1 MIRYSLIIAMSVLGM
16 MLPVVG
22 GAEIFAVQNAAQT
35 ELAEEAGLTIIRA
48 TGRAVLMDEETVEEA
63 RALALEDALYYAAL
77 QGGAKIDGYSA
88 VDRLTHL
95 SEQIVV
101 RPSSDV
107 LDYRIVS
114 EIQDDTHYEVVVEAV
129 IGNVETTGCQN
140 RPLSHI
146 TLFKPH
152 YKLESDVPNWMS
164 QAPAFVTRK
173 LAVSLSNKRQL
184 RVHDARHTAIQD
196 VQYGDRNLYDYR
208 SLTTG
213 RIAHKEGDIGLVTSI
228 YLDMDSARK
237 MLSKTNYVELHIK
250 TDFVTLSGMMAEN
263 SITDNFRI
271 RLSEQH
277 LLRSVSVLG
286 AEKREVIAR
295 LLSEAADIH
304 AAKLTKTL
312 LCMPLRDRL
321 TLNNKSLMVNVGA
334 MQGVSKNH
342 LAVAKGLDNPMT
354 FLRVVSA
361 QNRKAELTPLD
372 SSVDITK
379 LDGIEV
385 TFLEFDQ

>member
-1 MIRYSLIIAMSVLGM
+1 MFRYVLIIALSAFGFIQ
-16 MLPVVG
+16 PFAG
-22 GAEIFAVQNAAQT
+22 SAENFSGQQGTMADS
-35 ELAEEAGLTIIRA
+35 GLTIISA
-48 TGRAVLMDEETVEEA
+48 TGRAVVMDEDTVEEA

-88 VDRLTHL
+88 VDSQSHL

-114 EIQDDTHYEVVVEAV
+114 EIQDETHYEVMVEAI

-140 RPLSHI
+140 RPISHI
-146 TLFKPH
+146 TIFKPQF
-152 YKLESDVPNWMS
+152 KLEPDVPNWMS

-184 RVHDARHTAIQD
+184 RVRDARHTEIQD

-213 RIAHKEGDIGLVTSI
+213 RISLKEGDIGLVTTI

-237 MLSKTNYVELHIK
+237 MLSKTNFVELHIK
-250 TDFVTLSGMMAEN
+250 TDFITSSGIMADKAIE
-263 SITDNFRI
+263 DQFKI

-277 LLRSVSVLG
+277 ILRSVSVLG
-286 AEKREVIAR
+286 AEKREVIAH
-295 LLSEAADIH
+295 LLAEAADIH
-304 AAKLTKTL
+304 AAKLTEHL

-321 TLNNKSLMVNVGA
+321 TVTDKILSVNVGT

-354 FLRVVSA
+354 FLRVISA
-361 QNRKAELTPLD
+361 QNRKAELAPLD
-372 SSVDITK
+372 TSIDIAK

>member
-1 MIRYSLIIAMSVLGM
+1 MFRYVLIIALSAFGFMQPFAGS
-16 MLPVVG
+16 
-22 GAEIFAVQNAAQT
+22 AENFSGQQGTMADS
-35 ELAEEAGLTIIRA
+35 GLTIISA
-48 TGRAVLMDEETVEEA
+48 TGRAVVMDEDTLEEA

-88 VDRLTHL
+88 VDSQSHL

-114 EIQDDTHYEVVVEAV
+114 EIQDETHYEVMVEAI

-140 RPLSHI
+140 RTISHI
-146 TLFKPH
+146 TIFKPQF
-152 YKLESDVPNWMS
+152 KLEPDVPNWMS

-184 RVHDARHTAIQD
+184 RVRDARHTEIQD

-213 RIAHKEGDIGLVTSI
+213 RISLKEGDIGLVTTI

-237 MLSKTNYVELHIK
+237 MLSKTNFVELHIK
-250 TDFVTLSGMMAEN
+250 TDFITSSGIMADKAIE
-263 SITDNFRI
+263 DQFKI

-277 LLRSVSVLG
+277 ILRSVSVLG
-286 AEKREVIAR
+286 AEKREVIAH
-295 LLSEAADIH
+295 LLAEAADIH
-304 AAKLTKTL
+304 AAKLTEHL

-321 TLNNKSLMVNVGA
+321 TVTDKILSVNVGT

-354 FLRVVSA
+354 FLRVISA
-361 QNRKAELTPLD
+361 QNRKAELAPLD
-372 SSVDITK
+372 TSIDIAK

>member
-1 MIRYSLIIAMSVLGM
+1 MFRYVLIIALSAFGFIQ
-16 MLPVVG
+16 PFAG
-22 GAEIFAVQNAAQT
+22 SAENFSGQQGTMADS
-35 ELAEEAGLTIIRA
+35 GLTIISA
-48 TGRAVLMDEETVEEA
+48 TGRAVVMDEDTVEEA

-88 VDRLTHL
+88 VDSQSHL

-114 EIQDDTHYEVVVEAV
+114 EIQDETHYEVMVEAI

-140 RPLSHI
+140 RPISHI
-146 TLFKPH
+146 TIFKPQF
-152 YKLESDVPNWMS
+152 KLEPDVPNWMS

-184 RVHDARHTAIQD
+184 RVRDARHTEIQD

-213 RIAHKEGDIGLVTSI
+213 RISLKEGDIGLVTTI

-237 MLSKTNYVELHIK
+237 MLSKTNFVELHIK
-250 TDFVTLSGMMAEN
+250 TDFITSSGIMADKAIE
-263 SITDNFRI
+263 DQFKI

-277 LLRSVSVLG
+277 ILRSVSVLG
-286 AEKREVIAR
+286 AEKREVIAHLR
-295 LLSEAADIH
+295 AEAADIH
-304 AAKLTKTL
+304 AAKLTEHL

-321 TLNNKSLMVNVGA
+321 TVTDKILSVNVGT

-354 FLRVVSA
+354 FLRVISA
-361 QNRKAELTPLD
+361 QNRKAELAPLD
-372 SSVDITK
+372 TSIDIAK

>member
-1 MIRYSLIIAMSVLGM
+1 MFRYVLIIALSAFGFIQ
-16 MLPVVG
+16 PFAG
-22 GAEIFAVQNAAQT
+22 SAENFSGQQGTMADS
-35 ELAEEAGLTIIRA
+35 GLTIISA
-48 TGRAVLMDEETVEEA
+48 TGRAVVMDEDTVEEA

-88 VDRLTHL
+88 VDSQSHL

-114 EIQDDTHYEVVVEAV
+114 EIQDETHYEVMVEAI

-140 RPLSHI
+140 RPISHI
-146 TLFKPH
+146 TIFKPQF
-152 YKLESDVPNWMS
+152 KLEPDVPNWMS

-184 RVHDARHTAIQD
+184 RVRDARHTAIQD

-213 RIAHKEGDIGLVTSI
+213 RISLKEGDIGLVTTI

-237 MLSKTNYVELHIK
+237 MLSKTNFVELHIK
-250 TDFVTLSGMMAEN
+250 TDFITSSGIMADKAIE
-263 SITDNFRI
+263 DQFKI

-277 LLRSVSVLG
+277 ILRSVSVLG
-286 AEKREVIAR
+286 AEKREVIAH
-295 LLSEAADIH
+295 LLAEAADIH
-304 AAKLTKTL
+304 AAKLTEHL

-321 TLNNKSLMVNVGA
+321 TVTDKILSVNVGT

-354 FLRVVSA
+354 FLRVISA
-361 QNRKAELTPLD
+361 QNRKAELAPLD
-372 SSVDITK
+372 TSIDIAK

>member
-1 MIRYSLIIAMSVLGM
+1 MFRYVLIIALSAFGFMQPFAGS
-16 MLPVVG
+16 
-22 GAEIFAVQNAAQT
+22 AENFSGQQGTMADS
-35 ELAEEAGLTIIRA
+35 GLTIISA
-48 TGRAVLMDEETVEEA
+48 TGRAVVMDEDTVEEA

-88 VDRLTHL
+88 VDSQSHL

-114 EIQDDTHYEVVVEAV
+114 EIQDETHYEVMVEAI

-140 RPLSHI
+140 RPISHI
-146 TLFKPH
+146 TIFKPQF
-152 YKLESDVPNWMS
+152 KLEPDVPNWMS

-184 RVHDARHTAIQD
+184 RVRDARHTAIQD

-213 RIAHKEGDIGLVTSI
+213 RISLKEGDIGLVTTI

-237 MLSKTNYVELHIK
+237 MLSKTNFVELHIK
-250 TDFVTLSGMMAEN
+250 TDFITSSGIMEDKAIE
-263 SITDNFRI
+263 DQFKI

-277 LLRSVSVLG
+277 ILRSVSVLG
-286 AEKREVIAR
+286 AEKREVIAH
-295 LLSEAADIH
+295 LLAEAADIH
-304 AAKLTKTL
+304 AAKLTEHL

-321 TLNNKSLMVNVGA
+321 TVTDKILSVNVGT

-354 FLRVVSA
+354 FLRVISA
-361 QNRKAELTPLD
+361 QNRKAELAPLD
-372 SSVDITK
+372 TSIDIAK

>member
-1 MIRYSLIIAMSVLGM
+1 MFRYVLIIALSAFGFIH
-16 MLPVVG
+16 PFAG
-22 GAEIFAVQNAAQT
+22 SAENFSGQQGTMADS
-35 ELAEEAGLTIIRA
+35 GLTIISA
-48 TGRAVLMDEETVEEA
+48 TGRAVVMDEDTVEEA

-88 VDRLTHL
+88 VDSQSHL

-114 EIQDDTHYEVVVEAV
+114 EIQDETHYEVMVEAI

-140 RPLSHI
+140 RPISHI
-146 TLFKPH
+146 TIFKPQF
-152 YKLESDVPNWMS
+152 KLEPDVPNWMS

-184 RVHDARHTAIQD
+184 RVRDARHTAIQD

-213 RIAHKEGDIGLVTSI
+213 RISLKEGDIGLVTTI

-237 MLSKTNYVELHIK
+237 MLSKTNFVELHIK
-250 TDFVTLSGMMAEN
+250 TDFITSSGIMADKAIE
-263 SITDNFRI
+263 DQFKI

-277 LLRSVSVLG
+277 ILRSVSVLG
-286 AEKREVIAR
+286 AEKREVIAH
-295 LLSEAADIH
+295 LLAEAADIH
-304 AAKLTKTL
+304 AAKLTEHL

-321 TLNNKSLMVNVGA
+321 TVTDKILSVNVGT

-354 FLRVVSA
+354 FLRVISA
-361 QNRKAELTPLD
+361 QNRKAELAPLD
-372 SSVDITK
+372 TSIDIAK

>member
-1 MIRYSLIIAMSVLGM
+1 MFRYVLIIALSAFGFMQPFAGS
-16 MLPVVG
+16 
-22 GAEIFAVQNAAQT
+22 AENFSGQQGTMADS
-35 ELAEEAGLTIIRA
+35 GLTIISA
-48 TGRAVLMDEETVEEA
+48 TGRAVVMDEDTVEEA

-88 VDRLTHL
+88 VDSQSHL
-95 SEQIVV
+95 AEQIVV

-114 EIQDDTHYEVVVEAV
+114 EIQDETHYEVMVEAI

-140 RPLSHI
+140 RPISHI
-146 TLFKPH
+146 TIFKPQF
-152 YKLESDVPNWMS
+152 KLEPDVPNWMS

-184 RVHDARHTAIQD
+184 RVRDARHTEIQD

-213 RIAHKEGDIGLVTSI
+213 RISLKEGDIGLVTTI

-237 MLSKTNYVELHIK
+237 MLSKTNFVELHIK
-250 TDFVTLSGMMAEN
+250 TDFITSSGIMADKAIE
-263 SITDNFRI
+263 DQFKI

-277 LLRSVSVLG
+277 ILRSVSVLG
-286 AEKREVIAR
+286 AEKREVIAH
-295 LLSEAADIH
+295 LLAEAADIH
-304 AAKLTKTL
+304 AAKLTEHL

-321 TLNNKSLMVNVGA
+321 TVTDKILSVNVGT

-354 FLRVVSA
+354 FLRVISA
-361 QNRKAELTPLD
+361 QNRKAELAPLD
-372 SSVDITK
+372 TSIDIAK

>member
-1 MIRYSLIIAMSVLGM
+1 MFRYVLIIALSAFGFMQPFAGS
-16 MLPVVG
+16 
-22 GAEIFAVQNAAQT
+22 AENFSGQQGTMADS
-35 ELAEEAGLTIIRA
+35 GLTIISA
-48 TGRAVLMDEETVEEA
+48 TGRAVVMDEDTVEEA

-88 VDRLTHL
+88 VDSQSHL

-114 EIQDDTHYEVVVEAV
+114 EIQDETHYEVMVEAI

-140 RPLSHI
+140 RPISHI
-146 TLFKPH
+146 TIFKPQF
-152 YKLESDVPNWMS
+152 KLEPDVPNWMS

-184 RVHDARHTAIQD
+184 RVRDARHTEIQD

-213 RIAHKEGDIGLVTSI
+213 RISLKEGDIGLVTTI

-237 MLSKTNYVELHIK
+237 MLSKTNFVELHIK
-250 TDFVTLSGMMAEN
+250 TDFITSSGIMADKAIE
-263 SITDNFRI
+263 DQFKI

-277 LLRSVSVLG
+277 ILRSVSVLG
-286 AEKREVIAR
+286 AEKREVIAH
-295 LLSEAADIH
+295 LLAEAADIH
-304 AAKLTKTL
+304 AAKLTEHL

-321 TLNNKSLMVNVGA
+321 TVTDKILSVNVGT

-354 FLRVVSA
+354 FLRVISA
-361 QNRKAELTPLD
+361 QNRKAELAPLD
-372 SSVDITK
+372 TSIDIAK

>member
-1 MIRYSLIIAMSVLGM
+1 MFRYVLIIALSAFGFMQPFAGS
-16 MLPVVG
+16 
-22 GAEIFAVQNAAQT
+22 AENFSGQQGTMADS
-35 ELAEEAGLTIIRA
+35 GLTIISA
-48 TGRAVLMDEETVEEA
+48 TGRAVVMDEDTVEEA

-88 VDRLTHL
+88 VDSQSHL

-114 EIQDDTHYEVVVEAV
+114 EIQDETHYEVMVEAI

-140 RPLSHI
+140 RPISHI
-146 TLFKPH
+146 TIFKPQF
-152 YKLESDVPNWMS
+152 KLEPDVPNWMS

-184 RVHDARHTAIQD
+184 RVRDARHTEIQD

-213 RIAHKEGDIGLVTSI
+213 RISLKEGDIGLVTTI

-237 MLSKTNYVELHIK
+237 MLSKTNFVELHIK
-250 TDFVTLSGMMAEN
+250 TDFITSSGIMADKAIE
-263 SITDNFRI
+263 DQFKI

-277 LLRSVSVLG
+277 ILRSVSVLG
-286 AEKREVIAR
+286 AEKREVIAH
-295 LLSEAADIH
+295 LLAEAADIH
-304 AAKLTKTL
+304 AAKLTEHL

-321 TLNNKSLMVNVGA
+321 TVRDKILSVNVGT

-354 FLRVVSA
+354 FLRVISA
-361 QNRKAELTPLD
+361 QNRKAELAPLD
-372 SSVDITK
+372 TSIDIAK

>member
-1 MIRYSLIIAMSVLGM
+1 MFRYVLIIALSAFGFMQPFAGS
-16 MLPVVG
+16 
-22 GAEIFAVQNAAQT
+22 AENFSGQQGTMADS
-35 ELAEEAGLTIIRA
+35 GLTIISA
-48 TGRAVLMDEETVEEA
+48 TGRAVVMDEDTVEEA

-88 VDRLTHL
+88 VDSQSHL

-114 EIQDDTHYEVVVEAV
+114 EIQDETHYEVMVEAI

-140 RPLSHI
+140 RPISHI
-146 TLFKPH
+146 TIFKPQF
-152 YKLESDVPNWMS
+152 KLEPDVPNWMS

-184 RVHDARHTAIQD
+184 RVRDARHTEIQD

-213 RIAHKEGDIGLVTSI
+213 RISLKEGDIGLVTTI

-237 MLSKTNYVELHIK
+237 MLSKTNFVELHIK
-250 TDFVTLSGMMAEN
+250 TDFITSSGIMADKAIE
-263 SITDNFRI
+263 DQFKI

-277 LLRSVSVLG
+277 ILRSVSVLG
-286 AEKREVIAR
+286 AEKREVIAH
-295 LLSEAADIH
+295 LLAEAADIH
-304 AAKLTKTL
+304 AAKLTEHL

-321 TLNNKSLMVNVGA
+321 TVTDKILSVNLGT

-354 FLRVVSA
+354 FLRVISA
-361 QNRKAELTPLD
+361 QNRKAELAPLD
-372 SSVDITK
+372 TSIDIAK

>member
-1 MIRYSLIIAMSVLGM
+1 MFRYVLIIALSAFGFMQPFAGS
-16 MLPVVG
+16 
-22 GAEIFAVQNAAQT
+22 AENFSGQQGTMADS
-35 ELAEEAGLTIIRA
+35 GLTIISA
-48 TGRAVLMDEETVEEA
+48 TGRAVVMDEDTVEEA

-88 VDRLTHL
+88 VDSQSHL

-114 EIQDDTHYEVVVEAV
+114 EIQDETHYEVMVEAI

-140 RPLSHI
+140 RPISHI
-146 TLFKPH
+146 TIFKPQF
-152 YKLESDVPNWMS
+152 KLEPDVPNWMS

-184 RVHDARHTAIQD
+184 RVRDARHTEIQD

-213 RIAHKEGDIGLVTSI
+213 RISLKEGDIGLVTTI

-237 MLSKTNYVELHIK
+237 MLSKTNFVELHIK
-250 TDFVTLSGMMAEN
+250 TDFITSSGIMADKAIE
-263 SITDNFRI
+263 DQFKI

-277 LLRSVSVLG
+277 ILRSVTVLG
-286 AEKREVIAR
+286 AEKREVIAH
-295 LLSEAADIH
+295 LLAEAADIH
-304 AAKLTKTL
+304 AAKLTEHL

-321 TLNNKSLMVNVGA
+321 TVTDKILSVNVGT

-354 FLRVVSA
+354 FLRVISA
-361 QNRKAELTPLD
+361 QNRKAELAPLD
-372 SSVDITK
+372 TSIDIAK

>member
-1 MIRYSLIIAMSVLGM
+1 MFRYVLIIALSAFGFMQPFAGS
-16 MLPVVG
+16 
-22 GAEIFAVQNAAQT
+22 AENFSGQQGTMADS
-35 ELAEEAGLTIIRA
+35 GLTIISA
-48 TGRAVLMDEETVEEA
+48 TGRAVVMDEDTVEEA

-88 VDRLTHL
+88 VDSQSHL

-114 EIQDDTHYEVVVEAV
+114 EIQDETHYEVMVEAI

-140 RPLSHI
+140 RPISHI
-146 TLFKPH
+146 TIFKPQF
-152 YKLESDVPNWMS
+152 KLEPDVPNWMS

-184 RVHDARHTAIQD
+184 RVRDARHTEIQD

-213 RIAHKEGDIGLVTSI
+213 RISLKEGDIGLITTI

-237 MLSKTNYVELHIK
+237 MLSKTNFVELHIK
-250 TDFVTLSGMMAEN
+250 TDFITSSGIMADKAIE
-263 SITDNFRI
+263 DQFKI

-277 LLRSVSVLG
+277 ILRSVTVLG
-286 AEKREVIAR
+286 AEKREVIAH
-295 LLSEAADIH
+295 LLAEAADIH
-304 AAKLTKTL
+304 AAKLTEHL

-321 TLNNKSLMVNVGA
+321 TVTDKILSVNVGT

-354 FLRVVSA
+354 FLRVISA
-361 QNRKAELTPLD
+361 QNRKAELAPLD
-372 SSVDITK
+372 TSIDIAK

>member
-1 MIRYSLIIAMSVLGM
+1 MFRYVLIIALSAFGFMQPFAGS
-16 MLPVVG
+16 
-22 GAEIFAVQNAAQT
+22 AENFSGQQGTMADS
-35 ELAEEAGLTIIRA
+35 GLTIISA
-48 TGRAVLMDEETVEEA
+48 TGRAVVMDEDTVEEA

-88 VDRLTHL
+88 VDSQSHL

-114 EIQDDTHYEVVVEAV
+114 EIQDETHYEVMVEAI

-140 RPLSHI
+140 RPISHI
-146 TLFKPH
+146 TIFKPQF
-152 YKLESDVPNWMS
+152 KLEPDVPNWMS

-184 RVHDARHTAIQD
+184 RVRDARHTEIQD

-213 RIAHKEGDIGLVTSI
+213 RISLKEGDIGLVTTI

-237 MLSKTNYVELHIK
+237 MLSKTNFVELHIK
-250 TDFVTLSGMMAEN
+250 TDFITSSGIMADKAIE
-263 SITDNFRI
+263 DQFKI

-277 LLRSVSVLG
+277 ILRSVTVLG
-286 AEKREVIAR
+286 AEKREVIAH
-295 LLSEAADIH
+295 LLAEAADIH
-304 AAKLTKTL
+304 AAKLTEHL

-321 TLNNKSLMVNVGA
+321 TVTDKISSVNVGT

-354 FLRVVSA
+354 FLRVISA
-361 QNRKAELTPLD
+361 QNRKAELAPLD
-372 SSVDITK
+372 TSIDIAK

>member
-1 MIRYSLIIAMSVLGM
+1 MFRYVLIIALSAFGFMQPFAGS
-16 MLPVVG
+16 
-22 GAEIFAVQNAAQT
+22 AENFSGQQGTMADS
-35 ELAEEAGLTIIRA
+35 GLTIISA
-48 TGRAVLMDEETVEEA
+48 TGRAVVMDEDTLEEA

-88 VDRLTHL
+88 VDSQSHL

-114 EIQDDTHYEVVVEAV
+114 EIQDETHYEVMVEAI

-140 RPLSHI
+140 RPISHI
-146 TLFKPH
+146 TIFKPQF
-152 YKLESDVPNWMS
+152 KLEPDVPNWMS

-184 RVHDARHTAIQD
+184 RVRDARHTAIQD

-213 RIAHKEGDIGLVTSI
+213 RISLKEGDIGLVTTI

-237 MLSKTNYVELHIK
+237 MLSKTNFVELHIK
-250 TDFVTLSGMMAEN
+250 TDFITSSGIMEDKAIE
-263 SITDNFRI
+263 DQFKI

-277 LLRSVSVLG
+277 ILRSVSVLG
-286 AEKREVIAR
+286 AEKREVIAH
-295 LLSEAADIH
+295 LLAEAADIH
-304 AAKLTKTL
+304 AAKLTEHL

-321 TLNNKSLMVNVGA
+321 TVRDKILSVNVGT

-354 FLRVVSA
+354 FLRVISA
-361 QNRKAELTPLD
+361 QNRKAELAPLD
-372 SSVDITK
+372 TSIDIAK

>member
-1 MIRYSLIIAMSVLGM
+1 MFRYVLIIALSAFGFMQPFAGS
-16 MLPVVG
+16 
-22 GAEIFAVQNAAQT
+22 AENFSGQQGTMADS
-35 ELAEEAGLTIIRA
+35 GLTIISA
-48 TGRAVLMDEETVEEA
+48 TGRAVVMDEDTVEEA

-88 VDRLTHL
+88 VDSQSHL

-114 EIQDDTHYEVVVEAV
+114 EIQDETHYEVMVEAI

-140 RPLSHI
+140 RPISHI
-146 TLFKPH
+146 TIFKPQF
-152 YKLESDVPNWMS
+152 KLEPDVPNWMS

-184 RVHDARHTAIQD
+184 RVRDARHTAIQD

-213 RIAHKEGDIGLVTSI
+213 RISLKEGDIGLITTI

-237 MLSKTNYVELHIK
+237 MLSKTNFVELHIK
-250 TDFVTLSGMMAEN
+250 TDFITSSGIMADKAIE
-263 SITDNFRI
+263 DQFKI

-277 LLRSVSVLG
+277 ILRSVSVLG
-286 AEKREVIAR
+286 AEKREVIAH
-295 LLSEAADIH
+295 LLAEAADIH
-304 AAKLTKTL
+304 AAKLTEHL

-321 TLNNKSLMVNVGA
+321 TVTDKILSVNVGT

-354 FLRVVSA
+354 FLRVISA
-361 QNRKAELTPLD
+361 QNRKAELAPLD
-372 SSVDITK
+372 TSIDIAK